1 LLARHINSAKLAG
14 GNVEAKFAYLSEQEL
29 ADFLDSSDFAVFTF
43 HEITNSGS
51 VMTALATGLPC
62 IIPNHQS
69 LNQIPTSAVIRFD
82 LEKGENGLRE
92 ALLSAASMTEL
103 EYQAMSDAAQKF
115 AKEYS
120 WLEVARSH
128 NSLFRRLIRA

>member
-1 LLARHINSAKLAG
+1 
-14 GNVEAKFAYLSEQEL
+14 
-29 ADFLDSSDFAVFTF
+29 
-43 HEITNSGS
+43 
-51 VMTALATGLPC
+51 MTALATGLPC